1 MAFASRKDSMA
12 QAVASS
18 TDELLSQLAASE
30 IDRLLAEADGNAAP
44 GDEKSSKQSAT
55 AVADPLPGGKI
66 PAADCEA
73 VANGTERA
81 ALLQAAG
88 FESAEATAVKEILSP
103 KEVVPREAPPV
114 EDERSAVLHAAGF
127 ESPGE
132 IGLESKELI
141 GDASDEKYSD
151 HLPFYLKPLIWINVP
166 LDSAPEIVRQ
176 MMGKVGVVTLI
187 NAIAVLTYV
196 FFFRKH

>member
-1 MAFASRKDSMA
+1 MA

-30 IDRLLAEADGNAAP
+30 IDRLLAEADGNSAP
-44 GDEKSSKQSAT
+44 DEKASKALAAEVEASLPESSFP
-55 AVADPLPGGKI
+55 ADSDAKASGS
-66 PAADCEA
+66 
-73 VANGTERA
+73 ERA

-88 FESAEATAVKEILSP
+88 FESAEATAVMKENSSSQDAGP
-103 KEVVPREAPPV
+103 KDPTPV

-127 ESPGE
+127 ESPAE
-132 IGLESKELI
+132 MGLESKELI
-141 GDASDEKYSD
+141 GEVDEAGSSKLSD
-151 HLPFYLKPLIWINVP
+151 HLPFYLKPLVWINVP

-176 MMGKVGVVTLI
+176 MLGKVGVVTLI

-196 FFFRKH
+196 IFFRKH